1 MDRISQL
8 PNSIMHQILFR
19 LPAQDAVRMSF
30 LSTTWKSLWNSLPVS
45 EFNFCMES
53 EDGLDQKRKRSE
65 EESVT
70 SVDESLRV
78 LHEHEDQKRIVH
90 FRLTGTLHKK
100 EQASDIDRWIKLVI
114 KHYFQV
120 LELHINI
127 LFNYIDKLIPR
138 YSFPPASSD
147 LGSLVVLRLSSCDI
161 SKEALMQEGMR
172 LSCLKELSLSLVDL
186 NGLTNELLSR
196 NLKDLQ
202 LCGFSKLKN
211 VDLDTTTRVHSYKIE
226 ASNLQ
231 TLRLLLSYMEM
242 LPVGP

>member
-8 PNSIMHQILFR
+8 PKSIMDQILFR

-45 EFNFCMES
+45 EFNCYMES
-53 EDGLDQKRKRSE
+53 EDGLDRKSRKRKRSE

-90 FRLTGTLHKK
+90 FRLTRRLHKK

-114 KHYFQV
+114 KHYVQV

-127 LFNYIDKLIPR
+127 LY
-138 YSFPPASSD
+138 
-147 LGSLVVLRLSSCDI
+147 
-161 SKEALMQEGMR
+161 
-172 LSCLKELSLSLVDL
+172 
-186 NGLTNELLSR
+186 
-196 NLKDLQ
+196 
-202 LCGFSKLKN
+202 
-211 VDLDTTTRVHSYKIE
+211 
-226 ASNLQ
+226 
-231 TLRLLLSYMEM
+231 
-242 LPVGP
+242 

>member
-78 LHEHEDQKRIVH
+78 LHEHEDQKRTKPK
-90 FRLTGTLHKK
+90 RSSAL
-100 EQASDIDRWIKLVI
+100 WI
-114 KHYFQV
+114 
-120 LELHINI
+120 
-127 LFNYIDKLIPR
+127 
-138 YSFPPASSD
+138 
-147 LGSLVVLRLSSCDI
+147 
-161 SKEALMQEGMR
+161 
-172 LSCLKELSLSLVDL
+172 
-186 NGLTNELLSR
+186 
-196 NLKDLQ
+196 
-202 LCGFSKLKN
+202 SKLKN

-242 LPVGP
+242 LPIGP